1 MVWPLYKESGASPEK
16 LREVVERLKPL
27 SIASLV
33 QAYEAAMDEAKREG
47 IAARARGTTRSAP
60 LLASLRGRGAA
71 TPLPHVPALARV
83 NRAHGRGTRRS
94 SPGGHLG
101 WAP

>member
-47 IAARARGTTRSAP
+47 IAARASGTTLGPAPSA
-60 LLASLRGRGAA
+60 LRGRGAA
-71 TPLPHVPALARV
+71 TPMPHVRPCTV
-83 NRAHGRGTRRS
+83 DRAHAA
-94 SPGGHLG
+94 
-101 WAP
+101 APAGLVQLAI